1 MAAHG
6 GLVGLG
12 CRIVCGVIGLIYEHD
27 REDLGQIA
35 AELLKTLEYR
45 GYDSTGAAVQGSAT
59 EVVLRKGVGAPS
71 RLVDELGIVDLAG
84 RILCGQVRWATF
96 GAVDDANAQ
105 PHVVDCKTALYGAH
119 NGNVTN
125 CDELKQWLEDEGH
138 EVASNNDGEMVVHV
152 IEHAFAELLEQDPNA
167 PLPRRR
173 AHMRAA
179 IGEAATRLEGSYA
192 AVIVDPVS
200 QTLWAIKNGS
210 SLYFGL
216 GEDERGSK
224 FAMASS
230 DLSAVLKM
238 TRILVPLAA
247 GELMEFSA
255 GDYQALRLQKD
266 GSAPTPLERQAM
278 RSRLRAK
285 DTALQPPY
293 ATFMEQEIDAQEATC
308 RDVLRIFGGGS
319 AQSRQAAPF
328 IDGLAPDERA
338 QIQTLVDALLDQCA
352 DEAMASCFSELMNN
366 PAFRTLLGRL
376 PAELR
381 AAKTAESETLADSF
395 CSAEAGFCADLL
407 VMARST
413 EERIAVRLL
422 DAYLERY
429 ELAEYAAAITQ
440 FCEQCIHTLDCSGRI
455 YVVCCGTSFHAAK
468 AASLFFSDL
477 ARTEVLPLLPGEFRG
492 QYADTLRNGDL
503 LIAVSQSGETKDL
516 LDVVNLVIQS
526 GQAIGRIALVNNV
539 NSTLAQEKGALVIPL
554 RCGPEIA
561 VPATKSFIN
570 QLTVFYCLAVRLAER
585 RLTTGH
591 VIEGQAGGDELSKRN
606 LTLPALPRLIRE
618 TIEQTRPSI
627 EEAAE
632 LLYLRPSMHLL
643 ATRLLAVAKEGAL
656 KIREVVLNHTEG
668 IEGSEFKHG
677 PNTILGFNTI
687 YGPLQL
693 EAALRMLSGAVETV
707 VQRGQ
712 RAGCPQEQLPRLA
725 RLALS
730 AVFDP
735 SLLDELDEEQ
745 RGWIDSQAIGQELR
759 RSLETDYPLLFITG
773 PEKRDVSLTISQ
785 INTHKIRGALPV
797 VFAEDNAALRGAA
810 ERPPSGSDD
819 YRSVYIELPETGD
832 TLMAVFTASVAL
844 QQLALRMSVKKMAYL
859 DGHGIHEH
867 GVHPDVPKNV
877 SKSITVD

>member
-1 MAAHG
+1 M
-6 GLVGLG
+6 
-12 CRIVCGVIGLIYEHD
+12 CGVISLIFERD
-27 REDLGQIA
+27 RDDLGRIT
-35 AELLKTLEYR
+35 AELLKALEYR
-45 GYDSTGAAVQGSAT
+45 GYDSTGAAVQGSTT

-96 GAVDDANAQ
+96 GAVDQANSQ
-105 PHVVDCKTALYGAH
+105 PHVVSCKTALYGAH

-125 CDELKQWLEDEGH
+125 CDDLKLWLQSEGH
-138 EVASNNDGEMVVHV
+138 QVVSDNDGEMVVHV
-152 IEHAFAELLEQDPNA
+152 IEQTFAELLEQDPDA

-179 IGEAATRLEGSYA
+179 IGVAATRLEGSYA

-210 SLYFGL
+210 SLYFGI
-216 GEDERGSK
+216 GEDERGGK

-238 TRILVPLAA
+238 TRILVPLAE

-255 GDYQALRLQKD
+255 SEYQALRIQRD
-266 GSAPTPLERQAM
+266 GSAPIPIERQAM

-285 DTALQPPY
+285 DTALHPPHT
-293 ATFMEQEIDAQEATC
+293 TFMEQEIHAQEATC

-338 QIQTLVDALLDQCA
+338 MIQTLVEALLDQCT
-352 DEAMASCFSELMNN
+352 DEAIATCFAKLMNN

-381 AAKTAESETLADSF
+381 APRAADAEALADSF
-395 CSAEAGFCADLL
+395 CSADAGFCADLL
-407 VMARST
+407 AMATST
-413 EERIAVRLL
+413 EERIAIRLL
-422 DAYLERY
+422 DAYLERF
-429 ELAEYAAAITQ
+429 ELAEYSAAITQ
-440 FCEQCIHTLDCSGRI
+440 FCEHCIHTLDCSGRI
-455 YVVCCGTSFHAAK
+455 YLVCCGTSFHAAK

-526 GQAIGRIALVNNV
+526 GRAIGRIALVNNV

-591 VIEGQAGGDELSKRN
+591 VIEGQAGGEELSERN
-606 LTLPALPRLIRE
+606 LSLPALPRLIRE
-618 TIEQTRPSI
+618 TIEQTGPAI
-627 EEAAE
+627 EEAAQ

-693 EAALRMLSGAVETV
+693 ESAMRMLASAVETV
-707 VQRGQ
+707 VARGQ
-712 RAGCPQEQLPRLA
+712 QADCAPEDLPRLA
-725 RLALS
+725 RLALES
-730 AVFDP
+730 VFEP
-735 SLLDELDEEQ
+735 SLLDELDDEQ
-745 RGWIDSQAIGQELR
+745 RGWIDSPAIGQALR
-759 RSLETDYPLLFITG
+759 RSLEADYPLLFITG

-785 INTHKIRGALPV
+785 INTHKIRGALPI
-797 VFAEDNAALRGAA
+797 VFAEDNTALRGAA
-810 ERPPSGSDD
+810 QRPPSGTDD
-819 YRSVYIELPETGD
+819 YRSVYIQLPETGD
-832 TLMAVFTASVAL
+832 TLMTVFSASVAL
-844 QQLALRMSVKKMAYL
+844 QQLALCMSVKKMAYL